1 MSTLNLLFLELI
13 LCIIFNFIRN
23 WSMKSYSATIT
34 CSRTMPFVPHDLLTP
49 KGVPHGLLIQKEFKF
64 YNRIHQS
71 AIFRNFKPIFLKICF
86 SLVVT
91 FVLKLWLSA
100 LTLSVTF
107 LIFKQG
113 LITFVALPVF
123 ILNANFWKVIMK
135 C

>member
-1 MSTLNLLFLELI
+1 
-13 LCIIFNFIRN
+13 
-23 WSMKSYSATIT
+23 MKSYSATIT

-107 LIFKQG
+107 LISKLG
-113 LITFVALPVF
+113 LINFVALPVF
-123 ILNANFWKVIMK
+123 ILNANFWEVIMK